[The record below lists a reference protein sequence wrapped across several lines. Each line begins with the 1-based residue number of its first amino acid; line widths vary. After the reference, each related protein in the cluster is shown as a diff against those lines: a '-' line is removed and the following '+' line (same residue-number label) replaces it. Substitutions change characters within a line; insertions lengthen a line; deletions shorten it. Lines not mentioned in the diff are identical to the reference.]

1 MQRRVL
7 VLLGV
12 IAVLGCLL
20 ATQVARDG
28 LVLWQ
33 SASFPTSS
41 AQMAPPESV
50 SSNSQLDGSPIVNVT
65 STSALDAQSAALN
78 RVFNNADNSVV
89 QITSKIKSVNPNII
103 INGNPFE
110 QDSTRLGSGFIYDKE
125 GRIVTNN
132 HVVDG
137 AETVDVTFIDGNIYS
152 AKVVGRDP
160 FSDIA
165 VLQITDDFAAEEIVP
180 LELANSSNLQVG
192 QQVVAIGNPFGLSD
206 TMTTGIVSQVGRL
219 LPNKEMSFS
228 IPNAIQTDAAINP
241 GNSGGPLLD
250 LQGHVI
256 GVNTAIQS
264 RTGDFA
270 GIGFAIPSNTVARI
284 APHLISEAKYD
295 HPWLGITGAS
305 LSPDLA
311 VQMGLPK
318 TFKGVAILEVSTGS
332 PAEKAGVVGS
342 AKDNIPDGD
351 ILTDIDSHPVK
362 RIEDVIVYVDEH
374 TSVGSHV
381 ALTLYKDGQSHNV
394 IATLQ
399 ARPSTIQDG

>member
-41 AQMAPPESV
+41 AQLAPPESV

-78 RVFNNADNSVV
+78 RVFNNADNWVV

-256 GVNTAIQS
+256 GVNTAIQ
-264 RTGDFA
+264 
-270 GIGFAIPSNTVARI
+270 
-284 APHLISEAKYD
+284 
-295 HPWLGITGAS
+295 
-305 LSPDLA
+305 
-311 VQMGLPK
+311 
-318 TFKGVAILEVSTGS
+318 
-332 PAEKAGVVGS
+332 
-342 AKDNIPDGD
+342 
-351 ILTDIDSHPVK
+351 
-362 RIEDVIVYVDEH
+362 
-374 TSVGSHV
+374 
-381 ALTLYKDGQSHNV
+381 
-394 IATLQ
+394 
-399 ARPSTIQDG
+399 